1 LKFNTKKIL
10 QALLFLGVGVCLLY
24 LVFRV
29 NQKNF
34 LAQCELDGRPLEECD
49 LIQKLFEDFQTI
61 DWFWMA
67 MVFVCFILSNVS
79 RVIRWS
85 MLIEPLGKKPSKV
98 NLFLSIMLSYFAN
111 LGFPRIGEFVRAGV
125 VAKYTD
131 LPAEK
136 VMGTVI
142 LDRLA
147 DLLIFLL
154 LCLVVGFFQWK
165 HLAVFLEDQGVNISG
180 SGLAMKFGLLAIIAA
195 MGILT
200 LRFFVRT
207 KSTNKILVKIQS
219 IILGFWDGIKTIA
232 KVKRVG
238 WFIFHSLM
246 IWVMFFLMT
255 FLAFKTF
262 PPTAHLGLEAGL
274 TVFVFGALGFVIP
287 SPGGMGSYHFFVME
301 ALNLYGIPRT
311 PDGFSFANIVFFAL
325 QIGCNVSLGLLALIL
340 LPIINKKTPD
350 GELA

>member
-1 LKFNTKKIL
+1 MC
-10 QALLFLGVGVCLLY
+10 VGVSLLY
-24 LVFRV
+24 IVFRV

-34 LAQCELDGRPLEECD
+34 QAQCALDGRPIEECD
-49 LIQKLFEDFQTI
+49 LIQSLLQDFQTI
-61 DWFWMA
+61 NWWWMVA
-67 MVFVCFILSNVS
+67 VFVCFIISNIS
-79 RVIRWS
+79 RVIRWG
-85 MLIEPLGKKPSKV
+85 MLIEPLGKKPSRI

-131 LPAEK
+131 LPVEK

-147 DLLIFLL
+147 DLLIFFI
-154 LCLVVGFFQWK
+154 LCLVVGYFQWK
-165 HLAVFLEDQGVNISG
+165 RLALFLEDQGVNLSG
-180 SGLAMKFGLLAIIAA
+180 SGLAMKAGLLAIVAA

-200 LRFFVRT
+200 LRFIVRT
-207 KSTNKILVKIQS
+207 KSTNKIIVKIQS
-219 IILGFWDGIKTIA
+219 IILGFWDGIKTIS
-232 KVKRVG
+232 KVKKVG
-238 WFIFHSLM
+238 WFIFHSIM

-255 FLAFKTF
+255 YFAFSTF

-287 SPGGMGSYHFFVME
+287 SPGGMGSYHFFIME
-301 ALNLYGIPRT
+301 ALNLYGVPRT

-325 QIGCNVSLGLLALIL
+325 QIGCNVSLGLIALIL
-340 LPIINKKTPD
+340 LPIINKKKPD
-350 GELA
+350 AELKGS